1 MKNIHVLPTDK
12 PSRLWFHK
20 LNRNL
25 GFSDLP
31 MEYNGSGTWV
41 EGKNIY
47 ITSDEEIKDGDWVFD
62 NDANQAVA
70 YKYLRVNPNLPNFPY
85 YKKII
90 LTTDD
95 LLIKDGVQA
104 INDDFLEWFVK
115 NPSCEFVGVDKNWNY
130 PLDKRWEYKI
140 IIPQEE
146 PKQETLES
154 NKTTAIRFLEWY
166 RRKGV
171 IYQFQ
176 AYHIQG
182 SDETIYL
189 NADQLF
195 EIFKKEL
202 YEK

>member
-1 MKNIHVLPTDK
+1 MKQEYPKSNGDIV
-12 PSRLWFHK
+12 
-20 LNRNL
+20 
-25 GFSDLP
+25 SDYAIAQSKAIQKCMQLYAE
-31 MEYNGSGTWV
+31 M
-41 EGKNIY
+41 
-47 ITSDEEIKDGDWVFD
+47 
-62 NDANQAVA
+62 A
-70 YKYLRVNPNLPNFPY
+70 YKSMPKQETLP
-85 YKKII
+85 
-90 LTTDD
+90 
-95 LLIKDGVQA
+95 
-104 INDDFLEWFVK
+104 K
-115 NPSCEFVGVDKNWNY
+115 NRWKYVG
-130 PLDKRWEYKI
+130 
-140 IIPQEE
+140 
-146 PKQETLES
+146 KQETLES